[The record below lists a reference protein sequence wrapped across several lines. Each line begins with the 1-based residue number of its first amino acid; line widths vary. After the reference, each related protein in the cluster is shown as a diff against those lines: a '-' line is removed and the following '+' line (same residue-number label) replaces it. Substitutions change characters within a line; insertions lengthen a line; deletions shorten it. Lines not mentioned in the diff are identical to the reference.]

1 MVAGVH
7 PFRVRDRPYDQ
18 GQRQALSMVAERGE
32 DEAGLLPRPTI
43 RTPKEKAA
51 EAAQKS
57 TAGSSCCPFAPRLQ
71 RTARRPV
78 RRW

>member
-18 GQRQALSMVAERGE
+18 RARQALSMVAERGE

-51 EAAQKS
+51 EAAQN
-57 TAGSSCCPFAPRLQ
+57 
-71 RTARRPV
+71 
-78 RRW
+78 